1 MNSVKVLHPTGFNN
15 PLILPAAPIGADK
28 AYKYSSVAVGWAA
41 FLLIVITR
49 QYIKPNLNL
58 FMTKYIFIKFR
69 LH

>member
-15 PLILPAAPIGADK
+15 PLILPPAPIGADK

-49 QYIKPNLNL
+49 QYIKQHQ
-58 FMTKYIFIKFR
+58 I
-69 LH
+69 

>member
-15 PLILPAAPIGADK
+15 PLILPPAPIGADK

-49 QYIKPNLNL
+49 QYIKQS
-58 FMTKYIFIKFR
+58 TKFKFV
-69 LH
+69 HDQIHFH